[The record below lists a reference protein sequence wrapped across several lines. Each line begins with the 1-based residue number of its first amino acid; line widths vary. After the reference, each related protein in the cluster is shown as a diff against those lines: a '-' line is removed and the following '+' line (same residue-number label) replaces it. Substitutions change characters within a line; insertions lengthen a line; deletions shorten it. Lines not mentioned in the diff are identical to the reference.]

1 MNTPIAGKFVSLIC
15 AFVFGFINLAT
26 SLNAAEEQIVID
38 DLTPAQLRA
47 EIEKIQTEFYR
58 VFNLEND
65 DPDLEIVCHDYVPTG
80 SHITQQA
87 CEPQFVIDRR
97 GQNANDTRFSVDTL
111 LDAKGLQN
119 ELSAEFTMLTE
130 AMNALAAENRYF
142 RELNEIL
149 GMLRGRL
156 NELSQ

>member
-1 MNTPIAGKFVSLIC
+1 MNTPVAGKFFSLIC
-15 AFVFGFINLAT
+15 AFVFGLFNLAT
-26 SLNAAEEQIVID
+26 SVIAAEEQIVID
-38 DLTPAQLRA
+38 DLTPAQLRD

-58 VFNLEND
+58 VFNLANN

-80 SHITQQA
+80 SHIKQQA

-111 LDAKGLQN
+111 LDAEGLQN
-119 ELSAEFTMLTE
+119 ELSAEFAKLTE
-130 AMNALAAENRYF
+130 AMNAHAAENTYF
-142 RELNEIL
+142 KELNEIL